1 MSRPQL
7 DIDVSSRSGAT
18 IVGLTGILD
27 VATAPRLR
35 DALLKCIAD
44 QPTAVIA
51 DLTLMELRKAYTLTV
66 FAVVARRT
74 AEWSGVP
81 LILVA
86 RPGDGSRLDL
96 HTKAIARFLPVY
108 PDLAAAVASIHRPPT
123 RRITRLRLAATP
135 HSALTARRVVVATCE
150 LWNCIELADDAAAV
164 VSELVANVVL
174 HAGTDSVLRLEL
186 RRGLLTVAV
195 SDGSPLQPRW
205 PTPSVGGDEVRPG
218 GFGLRIIESLSTT
231 WGWGPTSDGGKVVW
245 AVLRLPTGVQHPVGR
260 IGPLG

>member
-1 MSRPQL
+1 MSRPHLAIAIASQ
-7 DIDVSSRSGAT
+7 SGAT

-35 DALLKCIAD
+35 DALLKCLAD
-44 QPTAVIA
+44 QPAAVIA
-51 DLTLMELRKAYTLTV
+51 DLTLLELRKAYTLTV
-66 FAVVARRT
+66 FTVVARRT

-86 RPGDGSRLDL
+86 RPDHGSRLDL

-108 PDLAAAVASIHRPPT
+108 PDLVTAVASIRRPPT

-135 HSALTARRVVVATCE
+135 HSALAARRVVVAACE
-150 LWNCIELADDAAAV
+150 VWNCIELAEDAAAV

-174 HAGTDSVLRLEL
+174 HAGTDAVLRLEF

-195 SDGSPLQPRW
+195 TDGSALQPAW
-205 PTPSVGGDEVRPG
+205 SAAPPTGDEVRSG

-231 WGWGPTSDGGKVVW
+231 WGWAPTSDGGKIVW
-245 AVLRLPTGVQHPVGR
+245 AVLRLSAGAQHGAGR
-260 IGPLG
+260 AGPLG